1 MRLRHRF
8 AALLF
13 PLGLA
18 FCLATPA
25 HAQSERAKDIGT
37 EIMCMCGGC
46 NDAAGKCTHSGG
58 AFAGPCAFAQKELKE
73 VDERVA
79 NGSSDDLVLQSFV
92 QEYGPTVL
100 ISPPAHGFDLW
111 AWLMP
116 VIALLAGVILAL
128 SVAFHWKRRSSV
140 APVGRVSPEILSR
153 VRHEV
158 GGETDN

>member
-1 MRLRHRF
+1 M
-8 AALLF
+8 
-13 PLGLA
+13 
-18 FCLATPA
+18 
-25 HAQSERAKDIGT
+25 
-37 EIMCMCGGC
+37 
-46 NDAAGKCTHSGG
+46 
-58 AFAGPCAFAQKELKE
+58 
-73 VDERVA
+73 DERVA